1 MRFDIAFFLCCCRSF
16 LSSSGRDD
24 SESFY
29 DLLGVEPDA
38 SSDELKRAYKRQSLQ
53 MHPDKLAQKGQTV
66 TAADRDRFTRM
77 RHAYEVLSDP
87 RRRETYDAIGE
98 QGMKWVEEP
107 LSVDPQEL
115 AHNFATS
122 SIMDRSKIF
131 GIFLAIYIAVFV
143 LPVLVCLM
151 ADGSLGNAKW
161 VAVLAPLWVWDFF
174 ILFYQSRVIM
184 MGPIKRPD
192 HVPEEEWI
200 DPLPMAKRIMSMVR
214 FGLLV
219 LFEVLLALRL
229 DGTIHIPWT
238 FVFIPIYFWEIIALR
253 RKIHLIN
260 MTIVT
265 HDELELAIGK
275 KLTNFSPTERE
286 DIHRRFIIVPSKSG
300 PVYEA
305 ARRLQL
311 EAKGDIIRISARI
324 LFTVLLVTN
333 LDTGFDWSWWIV
345 FLPILGMAVCIVG
358 TAFQN
363 FSEIQTEVAKRDSS
377 IFGMTEAEHNGE
389 QQGTPYA
396 TMDENNKTSAEQS
409 EPLTNEEKEELKAK
423 LMQSATRAVATCF
436 SQCFFIFLVCLLI
449 GKIEGAG
456 YSSLVIIS
464 PFLLCGGVILCCLA
478 CTIFCISEVDENAG
492 MADFDSAVN
501 QAAATAAA
509 GYGSTDAAPSSSTSY
524 VPPAQVQQSTA
535 PKIDG
540 ASISTWDPERG
551 QVWEGGQDDINQVD
565 TISETRDEPPVDTLL
580 PPLKEQAYVNP
591 EAVNDSYD
599 LD

>member
-1 MRFDIAFFLCCCRSF
+1 
-16 LSSSGRDD
+16 
-24 SESFY
+24 
-29 DLLGVEPDA
+29 
-38 SSDELKRAYKRQSLQ
+38 
-53 MHPDKLAQKGQTV
+53 
-66 TAADRDRFTRM
+66 
-77 RHAYEVLSDP
+77 
-87 RRRETYDAIGE
+87 
-98 QGMKWVEEP
+98 
-107 LSVDPQEL
+107 
-115 AHNFATS
+115 
-122 SIMDRSKIF
+122 
-131 GIFLAIYIAVFV
+131 
-143 LPVLVCLM
+143 
-151 ADGSLGNAKW
+151 
-161 VAVLAPLWVWDFF
+161 
-174 ILFYQSRVIM
+174 
-184 MGPIKRPD
+184 
-192 HVPEEEWI
+192 
-200 DPLPMAKRIMSMVR
+200 MVR

-449 GKIEGAG
+449 GKIEG
-456 YSSLVIIS
+456 
-464 PFLLCGGVILCCLA
+464 
-478 CTIFCISEVDENAG
+478 
-492 MADFDSAVN
+492 
-501 QAAATAAA
+501 
-509 GYGSTDAAPSSSTSY
+509 
-524 VPPAQVQQSTA
+524 
-535 PKIDG
+535 K
-540 ASISTWDPERG
+540 SISNMSIASSHPSMSILTETHSCDFSNSKYATILLIL
-551 QVWEGGQDDINQVD
+551 QFNQ
-565 TISETRDEPPVDTLL
+565 
-580 PPLKEQAYVNP
+580 
-591 EAVNDSYD
+591 
-599 LD
+599 